1 VIDQRFWLS
10 VNVRVLFSVL
20 WFVLVAPL
28 WFVFNVYSDKGMQ
41 IQGQLDLLTF
51 MKVERD
57 L

>member
-1 VIDQRFWLS
+1 MIDQRFWLS